1 MNGLLRKVQL
11 IHIGKVSF
19 LSSGMSAHMTPTE
32 LQVKHLQTKTKKNK
46 ENRLIR
52 GPQTKTKKNKTK
64 KNKENRLITKCFSL
78 GVSDGSIFFV
88 FFGFVF
94 FGFGLR
100 ASDESIF
107 FGFFGFVFFGFGFGL
122 GVEADNLQV
131 RCIVRLL
138 KQTICR

>member
-94 FGFGLR
+94 FGFG
-100 ASDESIF
+100 
-107 FGFFGFVFFGFGFGL
+107 FGL
-122 GVEADNLQV
+122 GVEADNLK
-131 RCIVRLL
+131 RKKIDSSEAP
-138 KQTICR
+138 KPKPKKPKKIDS